1 MAKSLISKPNKEGSV
16 PSETKSFALP
26 SRKQAIDFFF
36 SEPRLQILYAER
48 ARIGFQDFENG
59 KSRTYPVHLNTHA
72 DIAEFIFNQRS
83 VKVDTVNSVAEKFL
97 SMCIHGSNSQS
108 DKRKRE
114 EAEILRD
121 FEKMKRIKPKQ
132 VAKVAPKASA
142 KPKDKVS
149 PAVGVKEK
157 VSDIPVVVGKYNI
170 RGRDRKMQLSYDVLS
185 APNFLSFFPH
195 PRVSIFSSNG
205 GLHDASC
212 QICVQIGHYNS
223 AKSDGV
229 ARKLDLGQRAWVATL
244 HDITDAEGYIPAG
257 MVSALLEVKRTK
269 SETTMEVVADMGT
282 PIVSER
288 TLARDDPSGWGD
300 SKSEEQ

>member
-1 MAKSLISKPNKEGSV
+1 MAKSLISKPTKEGSV

-59 KSRTYPVHLNTHA
+59 KIRTYPVHLNTHA

-114 EAEILRD
+114 EVEILKD
-121 FEKMKRIKPKQ
+121 FEKMKRIKPKR
-132 VAKVAPKASA
+132 VAKVATEVSS
-142 KPKDKVS
+142 KPKSKV
-149 PAVGVKEK
+149 PPVKVVKEK
-157 VSDIPVVVGKYNI
+157 ISVAPVAVGKYNI
-170 RGRDRKMQLSYDVLS
+170 RGRDCKLQLSYDVLS

-223 AKSDGV
+223 VKSDGV

-244 HDITDAEGYIPAG
+244 HDITDSEGFIPAG
-257 MVSALLEVKRTK
+257 MASALLEVKRTK
-269 SETTMEVVADMGT
+269 SETTMEVVADMGV
-282 PIVSER
+282 PIVSEC
-288 TLARDDPSGWGD
+288 TLDRDESSGWGD
-300 SKSEEQ
+300 SKAEGQ